1 MYMRTIRVNMGSS
14 RPEAKNP
21 IKGTIRTLD
30 ILNALKELDGAGT
43 TELADHLGL
52 AKSNVHNYLSTLHQE
67 GYVRKEG
74 TSYHIG
80 LRLLEFGAY
89 ARQQRPVYEVAKP
102 ELRNLAEETG
112 ERVNLMVEEHGM
124 GTYLHH
130 EAGSQ
135 AVKVDAYV
143 GSRVHLHNTAL
154 GKAIL
159 AHLPKDRVNG
169 ILDWH
174 GMPRTTENT
183 ITDRG
188 ELFEELKQVR
198 EREVAFD
205 REERLN
211 SLRCIAAP
219 VIGKQDRIEGAI
231 SVSGP
236 KTRFDGERFE
246 TTLPNRLQQAVDVIE
261 LNLTYG

>member
-1 MYMRTIRVNMGSS
+1 MSQKRAR
-14 RPEAKNP
+14 AKNP
-21 IKGTIRTLD
+21 IKGTVRTFE
-30 ILNALKELDGAGT
+30 ILTALKELQGAGI
-43 TELADHLGL
+43 TELAGHLDL
-52 AKSNVHNYLSTLHQE
+52 TKSNVHNYLSTLHQE

-74 TSYHIG
+74 TTYHVG
-80 LRLLEFGAY
+80 LRLLELGAF

-102 ELRNLAEETG
+102 EVRKLAEKTG

-124 GTYLHH
+124 GAYLYH

-159 AHLPKDRVNG
+159 AHLPEEQVNQ

-174 GMPRTTENT
+174 GMAQTTEET
-183 ITDRG
+183 ITDRDALFD
-188 ELFEELKQVR
+188 ELAEIR
-198 EREVAFD
+198 ERGIAFD
-205 REERLN
+205 REERLS
-211 SLRCIAAP
+211 SLRCVAAP
-219 VIGKQDRIEGAI
+219 VLGKNGRIEGAI

-236 KTRFDGERFE
+236 KARFRGDRFE
-246 TTLPNRLQQAVDVIE
+246 EELPEQLQQAADVIE
-261 LNLTYG
+261 LNITYG